1 MSQPPASPPPEQYP
15 PNEPPRGPG
24 SEGPTGPAYE
34 PSPGPGNVGPTGPVY
49 EPPGGP
55 QPYEPPP
62 GPPPYYPPPPGAP
75 ADGAGA
81 PSKTIAILALVF
93 GGAALLFSGIPVAG
107 IFIGGLFALTAI
119 VLGIVGIF
127 KSHRLMSIIGIG
139 LAVLAMIVTAIVS
152 VAVGKAAE
160 DFIEDW
166 PTDYETGTDDGT
178 DAETDDETDD
188 GAGHG
193 DAPKDQVVDGTDP
206 TAPLPAGSEVTTGY
220 WKVTISNVVADATES
235 LLVDEYAIPPESGY
249 QYFMFQVDATYEGE
263 ASRLAWDDLLFGVYF
278 DNTLY
283 SDVCGAV
290 IPDDLFLA
298 PEVYAGGS
306 VTGNVCV
313 AVPTDGAGQAVI
325 SVEEY
330 WESGP
335 RYFVAVS

>member
-15 PNEPPRGPG
+15 PNEPPP
-24 SEGPTGPAYE
+24 EGFERPTGPAYE
-34 PSPGPGNVGPTGPVY
+34 PPR
-49 EPPGGP
+49 GP

-75 ADGAGA
+75 VDGAGG

-107 IFIGGLFALTAI
+107 IFIGGLFALTGI

-139 LAVLAMIVTAIVS
+139 LAVLALIVATVVT

-166 PTDYETGTDDGT
+166 PTDYETGTDGGT
-178 DAETDDETDD
+178 DAETDD

-193 DAPKDQVVDGTDP
+193 NAPKDQIVDGTDP
-206 TAPLPAGSEVTTGY
+206 TAPLPAGSEIASGS
-220 WKVTISNVVADATES
+220 WKLTIGKVVPDATDS
-235 LLVDEYAIPPESGY
+235 LVVDEFSVPPEPGH
-249 QYFMFQVDATYEGE
+249 QYFMFQVDAVYEGE
-263 ASRLAWDDLLFGVYF
+263 ESRLAWDDLLFGVYF

-283 SDVCGAV
+283 TDICGAV
-290 IPDDLFLA
+290 VPDDLYLA
-298 PEVYAGGS
+298 PEVYAGGTA
-306 VTGNVCV
+306 TGNVCV
-313 AVPTDGAGQAVI
+313 AVPTAGVEEAVI
-325 SVEEY
+325 SVEQY

-335 RYFVAVS
+335 RYFVATS